1 MKDKKQLIIKDKKT
15 IILIVGLILLVLVA
29 SIALLPKHDT
39 KPAKNNNKKPKT
51 LVDAVLEKNNQTKE
65 TTTYKKFISG
75 EVLNENTN
83 FLEYAFITN
92 NTAYI
97 FNPEKLKIEEL
108 SYKKVYD
115 IPTDIKVMNIVPSLG
130 ADINFIDY
138 TDTLYS
144 IYDSN
149 IDNDP
154 VDD

>member
-97 FNPEKLKIEEL
+97 FNP
-108 SYKKVYD
+108 
-115 IPTDIKVMNIVPSLG
+115 
-130 ADINFIDY
+130 
-138 TDTLYS
+138 
-144 IYDSN
+144 
-149 IDNDP
+149 
-154 VDD
+154 